1 MAANEILS
9 ILCIYNLFIVNEVW
23 LLRNVVGRYQY
34 YLFCAHLYGLSSNLV
49 LRYELWHWV
58 ALVEVQVLEHHWLNC
73 FECWLVFDIGVID
86 YYVLFTLRLLACSA
100 IICHVLRQD
109 GVKLGRSTTLCQSIG
124 IGCRIVGLL
133 GHFLPIIWLGCS
145 QKRVESLILLGLL
158 IWCHL
163 GGLLEALGVCG

>member
-1 MAANEILS
+1 MPTDEILWS
-9 ILCIYNLFIVNEVW
+9 LYVRNLFIINEVW

-58 ALVEVQVLEHHWLNC
+58 ALVEVQVLEHHWLNR
-73 FECWLVFDIGVID
+73 FECWLVFDIGLID
-86 YYVLFTLRLLACSA
+86 YYVFLTLCLLTCSA

-109 GVKLGRSTTLCQSIG
+109 GVKLSRSTTLCQCIC
-124 IGCRIVGLL
+124 IRCRIVGLL
-133 GHFLPIIWLGCS
+133 GHFLAIVWLGCS

-163 GGLLEALGVCG
+163 SGLL

>member
-1 MAANEILS
+1 M
-9 ILCIYNLFIVNEVW
+9 CVYNWFIVNEVW

-34 YLFCAHLYGLSSNLV
+34 DLFRAHLYGLSSNLV
-49 LRYELWHWV
+49 LRYELWHRV

-73 FECWLVFDIGVID
+73 FESWLLFDIGVVD
-86 YYVLFTLRLLACSA
+86 YYVFFTLCLLACSA

-109 GVKLGRSTTLCQSIG
+109 GVELGRSATLRQG
-124 IGCRIVGLL
+124 IRVRCRIVGLL
-133 GHFLPIIWLGCS
+133 CHFLPIIWLGCR